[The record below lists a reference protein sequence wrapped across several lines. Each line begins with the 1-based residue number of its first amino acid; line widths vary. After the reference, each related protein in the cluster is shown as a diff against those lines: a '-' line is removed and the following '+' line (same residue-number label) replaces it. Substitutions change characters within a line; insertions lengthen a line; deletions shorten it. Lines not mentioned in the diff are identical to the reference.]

1 MRVTSNFLRRFH
13 LDPRHGLLTGRNVQV
28 IREFFDAMDVRN
40 MEALDDIQFLSFMKM
55 TTDLSENQIYNVFD
69 MFDVDDSGSI
79 EFDEFYLLF
88 CMLVAI
94 KDNEEKQ
101 FLFRHSR
108 TCFELLDD
116 DGSEAISLRE
126 FERFGF
132 LFNFGQSSIKSIF
145 KEFDVS
151 GDKELDY
158 NEFRMFTF
166 ACIDRE
172 RELEEEKQRKKEQE
186 MEIQERTEQ
195 LRGLSLP
202 LVSKCPLT

>member
-1 MRVTSNFLRRFH
+1 MIYVFHNNHFTSYS
-13 LDPRHGLLTGRNVQV
+13 
-28 IREFFDAMDVRN
+28 IRSP
-40 MEALDDIQFLSFMKM
+40 DIFQSQLS
-55 TTDLSENQIYNVFD
+55 SHA
-69 MFDVDDSGSI
+69 
-79 EFDEFYLLF
+79 
-88 CMLVAI
+88 CMLQ
-94 KDNEEKQ
+94 DNEEKQ

-195 LRGLSLP
+195 VTLKPFKFHPFDFDLIHHQRADSY
-202 LVSKCPLT
+202 S